1 MSGLTA
7 KQEAFCIEYV
17 KGGSKSFSDA
27 YRAAFSCAHMKPST
41 INTKA
46 SVLAQN
52 GKIRARIDELRAEA
66 SREASVTL
74 VDHLRTLEALRDSA
88 AEAGQ
93 YSAAV
98 KAEIARGKASGLYV
112 DRQEISGPDGDPV
125 VVLFGGQSRVP
136 V

>member
-1 MSGLTA
+1 MGLTA

-17 KGGSKSFSDA
+17 KGGGKSFSDA
-27 YRAAFSCAHMKPST
+27 YRTAYSCARMKPNT
-41 INTKA
+41 INTKSSA
-46 SVLAQN
+46 LAQN

-74 VDHLRTLEALRDSA
+74 ADHLRALETLRDSA

-112 DRQEISGPDGDPV
+112 DRQEISGPDGGPV
-125 VVLFGGQSRVP
+125 VVLFGGQSREP

>member
-27 YRAAFSCAHMKPST
+27 YRAAYNCEKMKPESV
-41 INTKA
+41 NRKA
-46 SVLAQN
+46 VELMAN
-52 GKIRARIDELRAEA
+52 GKITARINELRAEA

-74 VDHLRTLEALRDSA
+74 ADHLRTLETLRVSA

>member
-1 MSGLTA
+1 MGLTA

-46 SVLAQN
+46 SVLAQS
-52 GKIRARIDELRAEA
+52 GKIRARIHELRAEA

-74 VDHLRTLEALRDSA
+74 VDHLRTLETLRDNA

-112 DRQEISGPDGDPV
+112 ERQEITGSDGGPV
-125 VVLFGGQSRVP
+125 VVLFGGGQREQV
-136 V
+136 